1 MRKNRYFY
9 LVQEYRATQEK
20 LNDIEKERLRIQARV
35 EIDQRLRQELE
46 WEKKKAE
53 EVNDKKEA
61 EHWHNIIE
69 KYYNTDDMRPSEEET
84 KKAAEKIPPE
94 VENLIVYYEAK
105 LRIIK
110 KLLGTRYAELV
121 DIYDEKNM
129 LMGIGAEPSS
139 AKLIEDIEKD
149 EEDQSQLRQRKK
161 GFTFDKM

>member
-9 LVQEYRATQEK
+9 LVKEYRVTQEK
-20 LNDIEKERLRIQARV
+20 LNDIEKGRLRLQARA

-61 EHWHNIIE
+61 EHWQNIIE
-69 KYYNTDDMRPSEEET
+69 KYYNTDDLRPSEEEA
-84 KKAAEKIPPE
+84 KKAAEKIPLE
-94 VENLIVYYEAK
+94 IENLIVYYETK

-129 LMGIGAEPSS
+129 LMGSEPSS
-139 AKLIEDIEKD
+139 GKLLEEIERD
-149 EEDQSQLRQRKK
+149 EEAQGLARRRKK